1 MFDSGIDCEILNIG
15 SDKWKKGKF
24 RVKINVEFYIE
35 AEEIDKIFN
44 NENSEYIEPESPLA
58 DLRQKFHEEN

>member
-1 MFDSGIDCEILNIG
+1 

-44 NENSEYIEPESPLA
+44 NENSEYIEPESPLD
-58 DLRQKFHEEN
+58 DLRQKFNEEN